1 MTATRV
7 NYRAMRAYDPRLVT
21 EAVAAGLHDPE
32 GEPLTESERVEARAL
47 LSLAFRER
55 RRAEAHRDAVV
66 TERHSHTCGCPL
78 CL

>member
-1 MTATRV
+1 MTATKV

-21 EAVAAGLHDPE
+21 EAVAMGLHDPD
-32 GEPLTESERVEARAL
+32 GEPLTEAERLEARAL

-55 RRAEAHRDAVV
+55 RRDQAHLDAVV